1 MTKPSSVLIAVSL
14 ALCGLAACARDPIV
28 LDEADFDLRFEPGVL
43 DLGAA
48 APGAAS
54 RATAQLVNRGSIS
67 VRLAQAPRLEHV
79 DLGFSVS
86 ALLPD
91 AIAPGA
97 SHPIEIIFTAAG
109 AEGRRDTALALAYAV
124 GEQARP
130 LRLTLR
136 GVVTASPDAG
146 FPPDATASAA
156 DAASTPDAGV
166 VPDATT
172 APADGG
178 APDATAPPPDAS
190 APPDAGAPPSVC
202 TSGAPLF
209 PVIQGPDSPASV
221 YAAPPPFGGE
231 SWTFDG
237 REVSTMLGGFTHF
250 DGERWT
256 NHGLAAYPYRLS
268 NTLWGRSRNEVWLQ
282 TIGDLLRFD
291 ADTGLFSFDSTWMAT
306 HLSGDTSGSFA
317 WALDPRMH
325 QLRQYGGGTWFQG
338 PSLAALGRPDAVV
351 SRGQNEVWVAYN
363 DRTVHRWDGTSF
375 TPLALAPGSGRS
387 VTLANAGSEVWL
399 LWAGDSAGG
408 DTVYS
413 TTDGLTWTPRRGATN
428 ARLNSISAT
437 APDDVWVVGDAFI
450 EHWNGRTWEVPV
462 GACSQGPRGE
472 LFDVQAFARGQAVVT
487 GATFDHATVSVW
499 NGQDWRHLV
508 ENEDNIALEAVSTL
522 SSAVG
527 WAAGSGGRIYQLRGG
542 SWVQPLRIASG
553 ARTHGVQAISRTEA
567 WVANE
572 RGLFHIQGGTA
583 ALAQG
588 APTGPYSAVRVDG
601 SGNVWATGEAGLVV
615 RCTAGVC
622 ADVSPPSVTG
632 DLHSLSVSPS
642 GSVWVSS
649 TREIAVYDG
658 AWRTQPAPSG
668 SIASLTV
675 ADRPYALVGGE
686 LRAWR
691 ASDAQWV
698 PIALPTV
705 DPVNRFTRLR
715 TVEGAVWVL
724 GTVATARNSASGFVP
739 YAMGAVDAAS
749 SGPGTGWLA
758 MTFQLVPMQ
767 Y

>member
-1 MTKPSSVLIAVSL
+1 
-14 ALCGLAACARDPIV
+14 
-28 LDEADFDLRFEPGVL
+28 
-43 DLGAA
+43 
-48 APGAAS
+48 
-54 RATAQLVNRGSIS
+54 VNR
-67 VRLAQAPRLEHV
+67 
-79 DLGFSVS
+79 D
-86 ALLPD
+86 
-91 AIAPGA
+91 GA
-97 SHPIEIIFTAAG
+97 
-109 AEGRRDTALALAYAV
+109 
-124 GEQARP
+124 
-130 LRLTLR
+130 
-136 GVVTASPDAG
+136 
-146 FPPDATASAA
+146 
-156 DAASTPDAGV
+156 
-166 VPDATT
+166 
-172 APADGG
+172 
-178 APDATAPPPDAS
+178 
-190 APPDAGAPPSVC
+190 
-202 TSGAPLF
+202 
-209 PVIQGPDSPASV
+209 
-221 YAAPPPFGGE
+221 
-231 SWTFDG
+231 
-237 REVSTMLGGFTHF
+237 
-250 DGERWT
+250 
-256 NHGLAAYPYRLS
+256 
-268 NTLWGRSRNEVWLQ
+268 
-282 TIGDLLRFD
+282 
-291 ADTGLFSFDSTWMAT
+291 
-306 HLSGDTSGSFA
+306 
-317 WALDPRMH
+317 
-325 QLRQYGGGTWFQG
+325 
-338 PSLAALGRPDAVV
+338 
-351 SRGQNEVWVAYN
+351 
-363 DRTVHRWDGTSF
+363 VHRWDGAARTELSSI
-375 TPLALAPGSGRS
+375 PIPGMS
-387 VTLANAGSEVWL
+387 VALANAGPEVWL
-399 LWAGDSAGG
+399 ALTGSGPSG
-408 DTVYS
+408 LERVYS
-413 TTDGLTWTPRRGATN
+413 TIDGVTWTPRHGPSSAAIR
-428 ARLNSISAT
+428 SISAT
-437 APDDVWVVGDAFI
+437 APDDVWIVGDAFI
-450 EHWNGRTWEVPV
+450 EHWNGQTWEVPI

-472 LFDVQAFARGQAVVT
+472 LLDVHAFARGRAVVT
-487 GATFDHATVSVW
+487 GATTDHATVSVW

-508 ENEDNIALEAVSTL
+508 ENDANIALEAVSTL

>member
-48 APGAAS
+48 APGAAN
-54 RATAQLVNRGSIS
+54 RATAQLINRGAFI
-67 VRLAQAPRLEHV
+67 VRLTQAPRLERV

-91 AIAPGA
+91 TIAPGA
-97 SHPIEIIFTAAG
+97 SHPIEITFTAAG
-109 AEGRRDTALALAYAV
+109 AEGRRDTALALTYAV
-124 GEQARP
+124 GEDTRP

-136 GVVTASPDAG
+136 GVVTSAPDAG
-146 FPPDATASAA
+146 VQPDATAPAA
-156 DAASTPDAGV
+156 DAALTPDAGV
-166 VPDATT
+166 APDATI
-172 APADGG
+172 APTDGG
-178 APDATAPPPDAS
+178 APDANAPPPDAS

-209 PVIQGPDSPASV
+209 PVNPAADSPASV
-221 YAAPPPFGGE
+221 YAAPLSVGAL

-237 REVSTMLGGFTHF
+237 REVSTMLGNFATF

-256 NHGLAAYPYRLS
+256 NHGYTPLGYGKS
-268 NTLWGRSRNEVWLQ
+268 LWGRTRNEIWVQ
-282 TIGDLLRFD
+282 TNNPLLRFD
-291 ADTGLFSFDSTWMAT
+291 ADTNLLGFEYSWTARYIDGDA
-306 HLSGDTSGSFA
+306 SGRFA
-317 WALDPRMH
+317 WAVDVFGP

-338 PSLAALGRPDAVV
+338 PDISSLDPIAIVAR
-351 SRGQNEVWVAYN
+351 SQNEVWIASGDGVMYRWNGAALTRLSPMPLPFPSHPVAM
-363 DRTVHRWDGTSF
+363 TT
-375 TPLALAPGSGRS
+375 
-387 VTLANAGSEVWL
+387 AGPEVWL
-399 LWAGDSAGG
+399 IPTLLRTSGVDV
-408 DTVYS
+408 VYS
-413 TTDGLTWTPRRGATN
+413 TIDGLTWTARRGPTN
-428 ARLNSISAT
+428 ATLNSISAT

-450 EHWNGRTWEVPV
+450 EHWNGQTWEVPI
-462 GACSQGPRGE
+462 GACSQGPRGN
-472 LFDVQAFARGQAVVT
+472 LNDVHAFARGQVVVT
-487 GATFDHATVSVW
+487 GATSDHATVSVW

-508 ENEDNIALEAVSTL
+508 ENDDNIELEAVSTL

-527 WAAGSGGRIYQLRGG
+527 WAAGSGGRIYQLRNG
-542 SWVQPLRIASG
+542 SWTQPLRIASG
-553 ARTHGVQAISRTEA
+553 ARTHGIQAISRTEA

-572 RGLFHIQGGTA
+572 RGLFHIQGGAA

-668 SIASLTV
+668 SIESLTV

-715 TVEGAVWVL
+715 TVDGAVWVL